1 MSAARAR
8 GTKMSNLVLTSA
20 DEGKGRV
27 RQIPA
32 LRADSK
38 WTALPQARSPR
49 WFIPRAPRA
58 AARNGLRVY
67 RPLTHK
73 GLLAWEAARMAAA
86 LGVFGYLGDDSEPP
100 DEIFDALAP
109 HVPPG
114 GTFAV
119 SKSNHLGRWVAL
131 LIRRDGGVEAV
142 AKVATNARMQKALDD
157 EAAALKTLAPLLP
170 APLAGPRVL
179 AQERG
184 LMLLEVV
191 HWRAGVRPWGLPEE
205 VAHGLGIFF
214 RRNATGEDEAKGL
227 AHGDFAPWNLFRT
240 PPGWTILDWEHAE
253 ERAEPFF
260 DVLHYV
266 TMAHSLLGHPSRRA
280 ILDGVLG
287 YGWIGRVLAAY
298 ARGADISLQ
307 PLPEIFISYLRS
319 RADGDGRT
327 RADRVARR
335 ARTDLLAAMGVRS
348 PAE

>member
-1 MSAARAR
+1 MR
-8 GTKMSNLVLTSA
+8 
-20 DEGKGRV
+20 D
-27 RQIPA
+27 IPA
-32 LRADSK
+32 LRAESN
-38 WTALPQARSPR
+38 WTALPHARSVR
-49 WFIPRAPRA
+49 WFIPRAPRV

-86 LGVFGYLGDDSEPP
+86 VGLFGYLGTDAEPP
-100 DEIFDALAP
+100 DEVFDAVTP
-109 HVPPG
+109 HVPAG

-119 SKSNHLGRWVAL
+119 SKSNHPGRWVAL
-131 LIRRDGGVEAV
+131 LITKDGAIEAV

-157 EAAALKTLAPLLP
+157 EGAALKTLAPLLP

-191 HWRAGVRPWGLPEE
+191 QWRAGVRSWGLPEE
-205 VAHGLGIFF
+205 VAHALGIFF
-214 RRNATGEDEAKGL
+214 RRNAVDEGETKGL

-287 YGWIGRVLAAY
+287 YGWIGRVMAAY
-298 ARGADISLQ
+298 ARGANVSLQ
-307 PLPEIFISYLRS
+307 PLPEIFIAYLES
-319 RADGDGRT
+319 RADRNGKT
-327 RADRVARR
+327 RADRVASR